1 MDKSASI
8 DNDDK
13 SSLVSPIME
22 STSPKV
28 FSQLK
33 DEFDNEDTEI
43 QNAER
48 KDETK
53 FFNKDFRKE
62 TNNNMNRDR
71 SINISAT
78 AAQTTHGSGPQIFV
92 VRPLPSRSTP
102 NNETNEPS
110 TTSEKHRV
118 NDTNSS
124 NSSGLHLRKGIPT
137 YNE

>member
-22 STSPKV
+22 LTSPNV

-33 DEFDNEDTEI
+33 DEFDNEATET

-53 FFNKDFRKE
+53 FYNKDFRKE
-62 TNNNMNRDR
+62 SNNNMNRDR
-71 SINISAT
+71 SINISAA

-92 VRPLPSRSTP
+92 VRPLPSRTTP
-102 NNETNEPS
+102 NNETKELF
-110 TTSEKHRV
+110 TTSEKHRIK
-118 NDTNSS
+118 DCNSS
-124 NSSGLHLRKGIPT
+124 DSTRFNLRKGIPT
-137 YNE
+137 NNQ